1 MNLGRKLRV
10 MRVERGL
17 TLREAGQLVGVA
29 YNQLSLLETGR
40 HKPHDL
46 TLAKIA
52 KGYGVS
58 LEDLLDAKDG
68 E

>member
-1 MNLGRKLRV
+1 M
-10 MRVERGL
+10 

-29 YNQLSLLETGR
+29 YNQLSLIETGK

-46 TLAKIA
+46 TLARIA

-58 LEDLLDAKDG
+58 LEDLLVAKDR